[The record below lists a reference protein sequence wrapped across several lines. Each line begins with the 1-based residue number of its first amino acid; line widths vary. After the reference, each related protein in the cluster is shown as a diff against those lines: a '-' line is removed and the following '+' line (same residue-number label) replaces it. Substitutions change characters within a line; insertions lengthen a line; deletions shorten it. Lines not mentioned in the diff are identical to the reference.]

1 MIEYMDSLMWLM
13 LWPVV
18 VYSSYR
24 LILRNIKKYEEE
36 K

>member
-1 MIEYMDSLMWLM
+1 MIEYMDSLMWLV

-18 VYSSYR
+18 VYISYR
-24 LILRNIKKYEEE
+24 LILKNIKKYEEE